1 MNCFQDLIGITT
13 ACGATASQS
22 GLFINE
28 QPGITSEMLDYI
40 AKPEYADYLKSWEV
54 VQKNAYFDFSNDF
67 REKLKS
73 RFVLKNHSEKYQSTI
88 YRSTATDVLANPNLA
103 GYSITL
109 SCGENTIY
117 EINRITLGMLTGGLL
132 PIHVY
137 DLSTGLLIATDVINT
152 TVGVKDYTVG
162 LKFSLPTAKE
172 NKIFIAIDTTLFGT
186 QAFSVTFGGDYDTF
200 DCYQCGTS
208 GWAQGTIATALPKTT
223 ANFANVGKS
232 PFGFDISVNCSF
244 DNIFCEYKGILVNAW
259 KIALCLEIF
268 KHFFVNPKY
277 SQLIASRGAQLQLL
291 ADKWA
296 QDYHKY
302 LQLATE
308 EMQLCGCDCLQPNH
322 KYKRIW
328 N

>member
-1 MNCFQDLIGITT
+1 MNCFKDLIGITT
-13 ACGATASQS
+13 ACGAIASQS

-28 QPGITSEMLDYI
+28 QPGITSEMLDCI
-40 AKPEYADYLKSWEV
+40 AKPEYSDYLKSWEV

-67 REKLKS
+67 RAKLKD
-73 RFVLKNHSEKYQSTI
+73 RFVMKNHSEKYTATI
-88 YRSTATDVLANPNLA
+88 YRSSATDILANPNLA

-117 EINRITLGMLTGGLL
+117 EINRITIGLNNAGDL

-137 DLSTGLLIATDVINT
+137 DLNTGQLITTGIINGT
-152 TVGVKDYTVG
+152 IGVKDYAVG
-162 LKFSLPTAKE
+162 LKFILPSAIE
-172 NKIFIAIDTTLFGT
+172 NKIFICVDCDLFDI
-186 QAFSVTFGGDYDTF
+186 QAFSVTFGGNFDSF
-200 DCYQCGTS
+200 DCYQCGTN
-208 GWAQGTIATALPKTT
+208 GWAQGIISNALPKIS
-223 ANFANVGKS
+223 ANFVPTNKAQ
-232 PFGFDISVNCSF
+232 FGFDISVNCSF
-244 DNIFCEYKGILVNAW
+244 DKIFCEYKDILVNAW
-259 KIALCLEIF
+259 KLALCLEIF

-291 ADKWA
+291 ADKWT
-296 QDYHKY
+296 QDYQKY

-308 EMQLCGCDCLQPNH
+308 EMQLCRCDCLQPNH